1 MIELN
6 RSPCR
11 DPRQSHCEQE
21 SIFSTSREGATA
33 RNATDSARQPGDRPG
48 DYVIG
53 AAGVSLIVS
62 LPDQF
67 KFPPG
72 LSHTQ
77 FYACGRYALEIEMPV
92 NKSVFAFI
100 FSICVPMTVVADD
113 VAPKDVIIVTAT
125 RNEISIEDA
134 TIPVTV
140 IDREQIEMSLAT
152 DLSELLRFEA
162 GLDIGRNGGP
172 GQATSIFIRGTE
184 SNHTLLLIDGV
195 RVNPGTIGGAAFQ
208 HIAPEII
215 ERVEIVKGARS
226 ALYGTEAIGGVINVI
241 TRQTDQPSFDVS
253 LGYGSFNSRSGTM
266 SGGVASEKGSVGAS
280 VNWQDTDGYEIR
292 TDSDITRGYDNLT
305 ANLYA
310 KRAFSFGELGVRH
323 WQTGGTVEYLDFFLT
338 PVDQDFTNRS
348 TALELLNDIGQRS
361 NSKLILSYMIDDIQ
375 QNQSPDFVKSKRLA
389 LDWQYTVN
397 LELHGLTGG
406 IYLADEN
413 ASAISFGSGF
423 DEDTATKAVFLHD
436 SIDLGRHRGFLAA
449 RYTDHETFGS
459 KVTWNAEYGFDLNDR
474 WSFNAGL
481 GTAFRAPDA
490 SDRFGFGGTPDL
502 EAESADEIQLGAKF
516 QIADHHSVRL
526 ELYSNDIENLI
537 EFDFTDF
544 TLQNIGK
551 AEIRGAEVS
560 YDYQGESF
568 VFRASYLRQSARNA
582 DTDERLLRRA
592 DESLTVNYTQTIGK
606 YRVGISVLASGDR
619 EDFAATL
626 PGYVLANLT
635 GQVRIGGNMQLNA
648 RIENIL
654 DTEYETA
661 SQFRMQERSVFIE
674 IKYHWQ

>member
-1 MIELN
+1 M
-6 RSPCR
+6 
-11 DPRQSHCEQE
+11 
-21 SIFSTSREGATA
+21 
-33 RNATDSARQPGDRPG
+33 
-48 DYVIG
+48 
-53 AAGVSLIVS
+53 
-62 LPDQF
+62 
-67 KFPPG
+67 
-72 LSHTQ
+72 
-77 FYACGRYALEIEMPV
+77 ALL
-92 NKSVFAFI
+92 
-100 FSICVPMTVVADD
+100 ADE

-140 IDREQIEMSLAT
+140 IDRDQIELSLAT

-162 GLDIGRNGGP
+162 GIDIGRNGGP
-172 GQATSIFIRGTE
+172 GQATSVFIRGTE

-215 ERVEIVKGARS
+215 ERIEIVKGARS

-241 TRQTDQPSFDVS
+241 TRQAGEPNFDMS
-253 LGYGSFNSRSGTM
+253 LGYGSFNTKSGNM
-266 SGGVASEKGSVGAS
+266 SGGYADEKSSIGAS
-280 VNWQDTDGYEIR
+280 INWQDTDGYEIR
-292 TDSDITRGYDNLT
+292 TDSDIERGYDNLT

-310 KRAFSFGELGVRH
+310 KRAFGFGEIGVRH
-323 WQTGGTVEYLDFFLT
+323 WQTEGTVEYLDFFLA
-338 PVDQDFTNRS
+338 PVDQDFTNQS
-348 TALELLNDIGQRS
+348 TALEIRNDIGKRS

-389 LDWQYTVN
+389 LDWQYTIN
-397 LELHGLTGG
+397 LEQHGLTGG

-423 DEDTATKAVFLHD
+423 DEDTATRALFVQD

-459 KVTWNAEYGFDLNDR
+459 NVTWNAEYGFDLTDN

-502 EAESADEIQLGAKF
+502 EAESAEEIQLGTKF
-516 QIADHHSVRL
+516 QFADRHAVQL
-526 ELYSNDIENLI
+526 ELYSNDIDNLI
-537 EFDFTDF
+537 DFDFTDF

-551 AEIRGAEVS
+551 AEIRGAEIS
-560 YDYQGESF
+560 YDYQGENF
-568 VFRASYLRQSARNA
+568 VFRASYLNQTAENA
-582 DTDERLLRRA
+582 DTGERLLRRA
-592 DESLTVNYTQTIGK
+592 DESLTFNFTQTIGK
-606 YRVGISVLASGDR
+606 YRIGLSVLASGDR

-661 SQFRMQERSVFIE
+661 SQFRMQERSAFIE
-674 IKYHWQ
+674 LKYHWQ

>member
-1 MIELN
+1 MSVRKLVFVLVILSC
-6 RSPCR
+6 SP
-11 DPRQSHCEQE
+11 
-21 SIFSTSREGATA
+21 
-33 RNATDSARQPGDRPG
+33 
-48 DYVIG
+48 
-53 AAGVSLIVS
+53 AAVL
-62 LPDQF
+62 
-67 KFPPG
+67 
-72 LSHTQ
+72 
-77 FYACGRYALEIEMPV
+77 
-92 NKSVFAFI
+92 
-100 FSICVPMTVVADD
+100 ADD

-140 IDREQIEMSLAT
+140 IDRDQIELSLAT

-162 GLDIGRNGGP
+162 GIDIGRNGGP
-172 GQATSIFIRGTE
+172 GQATSVFIRGTE

-215 ERVEIVKGARS
+215 ERIEIVKGARS

-241 TRQTDQPSFDVS
+241 TRQAGEPNFDVS
-253 LGYGSFNSRSGTM
+253 LGYGSFNTKSGNM
-266 SGGVASEKGSVGAS
+266 SGGYANEKSSIGAS
-280 VNWQDTDGYEIR
+280 INWQDTDGYEIR
-292 TDSDITRGYDNLT
+292 TDSDIERGYDNLT

-310 KRAFSFGELGVRH
+310 KRAFGFGELGVRH
-323 WQTGGTVEYLDFFLT
+323 WQTEGTVEYLDFFLT
-338 PVDQDFTNRS
+338 PVDQDFANQS
-348 TALELLNDIGQRS
+348 TALELRNDIGKRS
-361 NSKLILSYMIDDIQ
+361 ASKLILSYMIDDIQ

-389 LDWQYTVN
+389 LDWQYTIN
-397 LELHGLTGG
+397 LQQHGLTGG

-423 DEDTATKAVFLHD
+423 DEDTATRALFVQD

-459 KVTWNAEYGFDLNDR
+459 NVTWNMEYGFDLTDN
-474 WSFNAGL
+474 WSLNAGL

-502 EAESADEIQLGAKF
+502 EAESAEEIQLGTKF
-516 QIADHHSVRL
+516 QFADRHAVQL
-526 ELYSNDIENLI
+526 ELYSNDIDNLI

-551 AEIRGAEVS
+551 AEIRGAEIS

-568 VFRASYLRQSARNA
+568 VFRASYLNQTAENA
-582 DTDERLLRRA
+582 DTGERLLRRA
-592 DESLTVNYTQTIGK
+592 DESLTVNFTQTIGK
-606 YRVGISVLASGDR
+606 YRFGLTVLASGDR
-619 EDFAATL
+619 EDFAVTL

-661 SQFRMQERSVFIE
+661 SQFRMQERSAFIE
-674 IKYHWQ
+674 LKYHWQ

>member
-1 MIELN
+1 MDMSVRKQVFIL
-6 RSPCR
+6 
-11 DPRQSHCEQE
+11 
-21 SIFSTSREGATA
+21 
-33 RNATDSARQPGDRPG
+33 
-48 DYVIG
+48 VISSCG
-53 AAGVSLIVS
+53 PAAVL
-62 LPDQF
+62 
-67 KFPPG
+67 
-72 LSHTQ
+72 
-77 FYACGRYALEIEMPV
+77 
-92 NKSVFAFI
+92 
-100 FSICVPMTVVADD
+100 ADD

-140 IDREQIEMSLAT
+140 IDRDQIELSLAT

-162 GLDIGRNGGP
+162 GIDIGRNGGP
-172 GQATSIFIRGTE
+172 GQATSVFIRGTE

-215 ERVEIVKGARS
+215 ERIEIVKGARS

-241 TRQTDQPSFDVS
+241 TRQAGEPSFDMS
-253 LGYGSFNSRSGTM
+253 LGYGSFNTKSGNM
-266 SGGVASEKGSVGAS
+266 SGGYADEKSSIGAS
-280 VNWQDTDGYEIR
+280 LNWQDTDGYEIR
-292 TDSDITRGYDNLT
+292 TDSDIERGYDNLT

-310 KRAFSFGELGVRH
+310 KRAFGFGEIGVRH
-323 WQTGGTVEYLDFFLT
+323 WQTIGTVEYLDFFLA
-338 PVDQDFTNRS
+338 PVDQDFANQS
-348 TALELLNDIGQRS
+348 TALEIRNDIGERS

-389 LDWQYTVN
+389 LDWQYTIN
-397 LELHGLTGG
+397 LEQHGLTGG

-423 DEDTATKAVFLHD
+423 DEDTATKAFFLQD

-449 RYTDHETFGS
+449 RYTDHDTFGS
-459 KVTWNAEYGFDLNDR
+459 NVTWNAEYGFDLTDN

-502 EAESADEIQLGAKF
+502 EAESAEEIQLGTKF
-516 QIADHHSVRL
+516 QLTDRHAVQL
-526 ELYSNDIENLI
+526 ELYSNDIDNLI

-551 AEIRGAEVS
+551 AEIRGAEIS

-568 VFRASYLRQSARNA
+568 VFRASYLNQTARNA
-582 DTDERLLRRA
+582 ETGERLLRRA
-592 DESLTVNYTQTIGK
+592 DESLTVNFTQTVGK
-606 YRVGISVLASGDR
+606 YRFGVTVLASGDR

-654 DTEYETA
+654 DT
-661 SQFRMQERSVFIE
+661 S
-674 IKYHWQ
+674 

>member
-1 MIELN
+1 MAVL
-6 RSPCR
+6 
-11 DPRQSHCEQE
+11 
-21 SIFSTSREGATA
+21 
-33 RNATDSARQPGDRPG
+33 
-48 DYVIG
+48 
-53 AAGVSLIVS
+53 
-62 LPDQF
+62 
-67 KFPPG
+67 
-72 LSHTQ
+72 
-77 FYACGRYALEIEMPV
+77 
-92 NKSVFAFI
+92 
-100 FSICVPMTVVADD
+100 ADE

-140 IDREQIEMSLAT
+140 IDRDQIELSLAT

-162 GLDIGRNGGP
+162 GIDIGRNGGP
-172 GQATSIFIRGTE
+172 GQATSVFIRGTE

-241 TRQTDQPSFDVS
+241 TRQASEPNFDMS
-253 LGYGSFNSRSGTM
+253 LGYGSFNTRSGNM
-266 SGGVASEKGSVGAS
+266 SGGYADKKSSIGATL
-280 VNWQDTDGYEIR
+280 NWQTTDGYEIR

-310 KRAFSFGELGVRH
+310 KRAFEFGELGVRH

-338 PVDQDFTNRS
+338 PVDQDFTNQS
-348 TALELLNDIGQRS
+348 TALEISNDIGKRS

-375 QNQSPDFVKSKRLA
+375 QNQSPDFVKSKRMA
-389 LDWQYTVN
+389 LDWQYTIN
-397 LELHGLTGG
+397 LEQHGLTGG
-406 IYLADEN
+406 IYLTDEN

-423 DEDTATKAVFLHD
+423 DEDTATKALFVQD

-449 RYTDHETFGS
+449 RYTDHDTFGS
-459 KVTWNAEYGFDLNDR
+459 NVTWNMEYGFDLTDN

-502 EAESADEIQLGAKF
+502 EAESAEEIQLGTKF
-516 QIADHHSVRL
+516 QLADRHAVQL
-526 ELYSNDIENLI
+526 ELYSNDIDNLI

-551 AEIRGAEVS
+551 AEIRGAEIS
-560 YDYQGESF
+560 YDYRGEKFS
-568 VFRASYLRQSARNA
+568 FRASYLNQTAENA
-582 DTDERLLRRA
+582 DTGERLLRRA
-592 DESLTVNYTQTIGK
+592 DESLTVNFTQTIGR
-606 YRVGISVLASGDR
+606 YRFGLTVLASGDR

-635 GQVRIGGNMQLNA
+635 GQFSIGGDMQLNA

-654 DTEYETA
+654 DTKYETA
-661 SQFRMQERSVFIE
+661 SQFRMQERSAFIE
-674 IKYHWQ
+674 LKYHWQ